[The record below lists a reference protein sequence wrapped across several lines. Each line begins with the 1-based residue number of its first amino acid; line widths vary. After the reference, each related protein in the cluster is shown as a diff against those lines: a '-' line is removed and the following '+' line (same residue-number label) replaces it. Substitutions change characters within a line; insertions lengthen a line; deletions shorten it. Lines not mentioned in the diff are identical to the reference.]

1 MIKITIG
8 RQACAIIVL
17 DALCNLYACV
27 AHKPSLLLLLLLVLL
42 RYVAQ
47 QQQQQQQRSTV
58 IRRKELYPL
67 VKMTEI
73 GY

>member
-47 QQQQQQQRSTV
+47 QQQQQRSTV

>member
-47 QQQQQQQRSTV
+47 QQQQQQRSTI

>member
-47 QQQQQQQRSTV
+47 QQQQQQRSTV

-67 VKMTEI
+67 VEMTEI